1 MASLHNGNCPYFS
14 FSISFDA
21 VCVDSPVINNFI
33 LQKKLTNKY
42 IHNK

>member
-1 MASLHNGNCPYFS
+1 MMASLHNGNCPYFS

-21 VCVDSPVINNFI
+21 VCVGSPI